1 MRGAIDK
8 HLITLTPQRPK
19 GARQR
24 GNVAD
29 KPFPEIFPWRSM
41 QRRQNVSEQIQKH
54 FCFGKNC
61 FLGPQTE
68 KHLLLQQC
76 FRSQGS
82 CCREK
87 VVEGFE
93 TISKINNY
101 CKPLQI
107 TVHND
112 EVAKDRTL
120 TWRIGQRSL
129 VMWIFAGRIIQRSVH
144 AIHLVFLFGG
154 RRFRFC
160 SAFGGLLSVHC
171 TNLKRKEGL

>member
-1 MRGAIDK
+1 MLDSTM
-8 HLITLTPQRPK
+8 LDD
-19 GARQR
+19 
-24 GNVAD
+24 VASTCW
-29 KPFPEIFPWRSM
+29 IRLA
-41 QRRQNVSEQIQKH
+41 
-54 FCFGKNC
+54 G
-61 FLGPQTE
+61 
-68 KHLLLQQC
+68 
-76 FRSQGS
+76 
-82 CCREK
+82 
-87 VVEGFE
+87 
-93 TISKINNY
+93 
-101 CKPLQI
+101 PLQI

-144 AIHLVFLFGG
+144 AIHLVSLFGG